1 MKRIE
6 AVIRPH
12 KQPYVLAAL
21 AQMGISNVT
30 VIETLGLGRQPS
42 YSQIYEPSSPHKETQ
57 TGLVPK
63 RLLLLFV
70 EDDQLQPVVDVIQ
83 SQGFTGAPG
92 DGKIAVSQL
101 EQVVRIRPK
110 GSPVQSK

>member
-12 KQPYVLAAL
+12 KQPEVLAAL
-21 AQMGISNVT
+21 AQLGIHNVT
-30 VIETLGLGRQPS
+30 VIETLGLSRQPG

-63 RLLLLFV
+63 RLLVLFV
-70 EDDQLQPVVDVIQ
+70 DDSRVPAVVDLIKTHAH
-83 SQGFTGAPG
+83 TGAPG
-92 DGKIAVSQL
+92 DGKIIVSQI
-101 EQVVRIRPK
+101 EQIVRIR
-110 GSPVQSK
+110 SKQPAA